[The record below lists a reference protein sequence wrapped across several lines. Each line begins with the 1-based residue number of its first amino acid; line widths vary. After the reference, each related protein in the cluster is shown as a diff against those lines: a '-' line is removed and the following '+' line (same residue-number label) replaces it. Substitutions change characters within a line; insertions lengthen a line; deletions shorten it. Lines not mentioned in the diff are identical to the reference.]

1 MTSTIHNDPHDC
13 VDHAESIFSKTGKST
28 TVFFS
33 VPSNLFA
40 CLPTGLA
47 HRMYTANP
55 KAIHLVATVDDRGT
69 TWEGEFSL

>member
-1 MTSTIHNDPHDC
+1 MASTIHSDPHEC
-13 VDHAESIFSKTGKST
+13 IEHAERIWERDGNPT

-47 HRMYTANP
+47 HRMFTANP
-55 KAIHLVATVDDRGT
+55 DAVKLVATVDDRGT
-69 TWEGEFSL
+69 TFEGDFA